1 MRPTTVVVP
10 CYNEE
15 RRLPEGEFVAFA
27 RHQDQIGLLFVD
39 DGSTDGTA
47 TLLERLTS
55 QAPAGLSTLS
65 LARNS
70 GKAEAVRQGIVHV
83 LDHGDVAYTGY
94 WDADLATPLDAIG
107 RFANRLAADDDLLL
121 VMGSR
126 VKLLGRH
133 VHRSEVR
140 HYLGRVFATA
150 ASFTLGLAVYDTQC
164 GAKLFRV
171 NPATRSIFRDPFISR
186 WIFDVELLARLARRL
201 AAEGRR
207 VEQAVYEYPLEE
219 WKDVGGSKVKPTDYL
234 LAVRELFGIR
244 RRYYGKRSRE

>member
-1 MRPTTVVVP
+1 MRRTTVVVP

-15 RRLPEGEFVAFA
+15 ERLPSRAIVDFA
-27 RHQDQIGLLFVD
+27 RDQEDVGLLLVD

-47 TLLERLTS
+47 ALLEALTERV
-55 QAPAGLSTLS
+55 PTGLSRIS
-65 LARNS
+65 LDRNS
-70 GKAEAVRQGIVHV
+70 GKAEAVRQGIDYVMAHEEV
-83 LDHGDVAYTGY
+83 QFTGY

-133 VHRSEVR
+133 IHRSEVR

-150 ASFTLGLAVYDTQC
+150 ASLTLGLAVYDTQC

-219 WKDVGGSKVKPTDYL
+219 WQDVGGSKVKPTDYL